1 MRNRWKELKK
11 DKGETGKTDNGRM
24 VNKGVY
30 RGRREKESE
39 REREKRAR
47 EGIGKKMAR

>member
-30 RGRREKESE
+30 RGRRE
-39 REREKRAR
+39 RKRAR
-47 EGIGKKMAR
+47 EKERNEQGKE